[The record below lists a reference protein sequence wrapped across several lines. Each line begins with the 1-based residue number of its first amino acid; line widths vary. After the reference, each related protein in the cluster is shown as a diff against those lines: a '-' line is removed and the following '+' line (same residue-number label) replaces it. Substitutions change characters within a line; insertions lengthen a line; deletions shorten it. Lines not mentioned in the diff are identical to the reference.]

1 VSPYFFEWASKAV
14 DKYYSNNKELQK
26 LHLAILH
33 AIRQKIAQ
41 WKQDDTV
48 ADDSSSSFYDF
59 SSFVES
65 YLGYPLFYGV
75 CLQKQALDPQRYP
88 KSVLLRTAGRPFLY
102 RLKEIE
108 YFSSSF
114 FY

>member
-26 LHLAILH
+26 LHLAILQ

-41 WKQDDTV
+41 WKQDNTV

-108 YFSSSF
+108 YFLLAI
-114 FY
+114 Y